1 MMTRRSS
8 SSDSDRS
15 SARRRAIVALVFVQ
29 VWLAT
34 WLVGAESV
42 RITIPAAIGFAVTNV
57 GVATTGSPSAATVS
71 FASLS
76 VLAGRALRISLK
88 ADSNFIPPSG
98 LAIPAANVS
107 WTTSSPTNGTGS
119 GGTLSTS
126 TYNQLFQSSA
136 NRTSGSVK
144 VTFTLAAPGAAIRA
158 GNHTLTVRWK
168 LESF

>member
-1 MMTRRSS
+1 MIQFLHRLSRPSGPRRGTLL
-8 SSDSDRS
+8 
-15 SARRRAIVALVFVQ
+15 LVVVVQ
-29 VWLAT
+29 VWLAG
-34 WLVGAESV
+34 WLVSAESV

-57 GVATTGSPSAATVS
+57 GVATTGSPSTATVS
-71 FASLS
+71 FSALS
-76 VLAGRALRISLK
+76 VLTGRVLRISIK

-98 LAIPAANVS
+98 TAIPASNVS
-107 WTTSSPTNGTGS
+107 WATSSPTNGTGS

-126 TYNQLFQSSA
+126 SYNRLFQSSA

-158 GNHTLTVRWK
+158 GNHTITVRWK